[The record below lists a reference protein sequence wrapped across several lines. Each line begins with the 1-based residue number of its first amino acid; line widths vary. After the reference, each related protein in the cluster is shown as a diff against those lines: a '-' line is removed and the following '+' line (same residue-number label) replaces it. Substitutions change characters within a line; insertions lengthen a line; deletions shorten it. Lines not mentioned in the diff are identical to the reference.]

1 MQSTTVNGLGTI
13 VQMDAGTEQ
22 SMGCRVTESESSK
35 AEVEQSCW
43 AEESQMTE
51 SHSGRVVELQIC

>member
-22 SMGCRVTESESSK
+22 SMGCRVTESESIIV
-35 AEVEQSCW
+35 EVEQSCW
-43 AEESQMTE
+43 AEESQ
-51 SHSGRVVELQIC
+51 GDRVA